1 MKGNNSIYLWRA
13 LVIPLFLLILEVLV
27 RAKVINP
34 FFVAEP
40 SNFLAALVRELA
52 GGELLKLTAKTMS
65 EVGIVFAIGSTIGI
79 SVGYV
84 LWKVPVAGTAYET
97 FLGAVMASPVVLLY
111 PIFLIFFGRTMWAII
126 ALNAVHSTI
135 PIILNTR
142 HGLMD
147 VSPSLIKVGRS
158 LNLSDRQIFRHIL
171 LPAAVPMIFSGL
183 RLGIIYMLL
192 GIIALE
198 YIVSMGGLGWF
209 ISDKAFR
216 FEAPELYAAISLV
229 LLLSVAVMYLMGR
242 AQKAMR

>member
-1 MKGNNSIYLWRA
+1 MKGNKSIYLGRA

-27 RAKVINP
+27 RAKFINP

-40 SNFLAALVRELA
+40 SNFLTTLVRELA
-52 GGELLKLTAKTMS
+52 GGELLMLAARTMS
-65 EVGIVFAIGSTIGI
+65 EVGIAFAICATVGI
-79 SVGYV
+79 SIGYV
-84 LWKVPVAGTAYET
+84 LWRFPVAGTAYET
-97 FLGAVMASPVVLLY
+97 FLGAVMASPTVLLY
-111 PIFLIFFGRTMWAII
+111 PIFLIFFGRTTGAII

-147 VSPSLIKVGRS
+147 VNPSLIKAGRS
-158 LNLSDRQIFRHIL
+158 LNLSDKQIFRHIL

-192 GIIALE
+192 GIVALE
-198 YIVSMGGLGWF
+198 YIVSIGGLGWF

-216 FEAPELYAAISLV
+216 FETPELYAAISLI
-229 LLLSVAVMYLMGR
+229 LLLSVAVMYLMSR